1 MSRCRH
7 PERRVW
13 AFTTHSRNDNADGGE
28 LANDVEEALTRPVIQ
43 GSDRSRQDPGD
54 RGRIRANQ

>member
-1 MSRCRH
+1 M
-7 PERRVW
+7 W